1 MKTAWSEIHKAEKR
15 IEKKESRNQDVA
27 VLKKLIAEAKM
38 LVTQVPVLEAEA
50 NDLEY
55 NQHFA
60 KEADKVQIQ
69 AETEWD
75 GIAKKN
81 YRLAKDLAKK
91 VK

>member
-1 MKTAWSEIHKAEKR
+1 LKSAWSEIHKAEKR

-27 VLKKLIAEAKM
+27 VLRKLIAEAKA
-38 LVTQVPVLEAEA
+38 LVTRVPILEVEA
-50 NDLEY
+50 NDFEY

-75 GIAKKN
+75 AIAKEN
-81 YRLAKDLAKK
+81 YRLAKELAKK